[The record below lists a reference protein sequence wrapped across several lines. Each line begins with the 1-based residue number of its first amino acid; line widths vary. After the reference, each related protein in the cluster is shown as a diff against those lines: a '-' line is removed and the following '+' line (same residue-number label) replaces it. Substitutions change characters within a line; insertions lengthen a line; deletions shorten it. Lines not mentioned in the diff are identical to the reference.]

1 MVKAKRSGQSFTFS
15 KQWKLSEGFSDID
28 HQRVEAD
35 LAVSAE
41 QIPVANYVSLS
52 TKRRRRR
59 KMSLPRSST
68 AKETKSYE
76 KILKNR
82 LKYSTSSH
90 NKALLKVNFP
100 FLLIFKSLLKL
111 RSTFLFYFFP
121 LNCRKGFHVTF
132 HLV

>member
-15 KQWKLSEGFSDID
+15 KQWKLSEGSLDID
-28 HQRVEAD
+28 HRRVEAD

-41 QIPVANYVSLS
+41 QIPVANHASLS

-59 KMSLPRSST
+59 KMSLPKLST
-68 AKETKSYE
+68 AEETKSYE

-90 NKALLKVNFP
+90 DKALLKVNFP

-111 RSTFLFYFFP
+111 RSTFIFFP
-121 LNCRKGFHVTF
+121 F
-132 HLV
+132 